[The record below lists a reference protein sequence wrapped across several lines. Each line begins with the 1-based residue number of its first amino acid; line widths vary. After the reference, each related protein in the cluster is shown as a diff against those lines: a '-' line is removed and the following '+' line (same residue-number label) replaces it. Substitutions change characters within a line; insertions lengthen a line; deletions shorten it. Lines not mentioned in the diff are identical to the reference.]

1 MRAAYYKLF
10 TRGTGCGVKEPEDI
24 PLDPLT
30 HLHLSFVNFDENWQL
45 SDEHS
50 DWIKRMVRRKLEHP
64 ELKIT
69 IAIGGWAFNDP
80 PTQYL
85 FSNMANNYN
94 NRKTFVRSVVDFLRA
109 YGLVSSGQP
118 PVIV

>member
-1 MRAAYYKLF
+1 MSLPVRAVYYELF
-10 TRGTGCGVKEPEDI
+10 TKGRPCGVKEPEDI

-30 HLHLSFVNFDENWQL
+30 HVHLSFVNFDDSWKL

-50 DWIKRMVRRKLEHP
+50 DWIKRMVHRKIQHP
-64 ELKIT
+64 DVKMT

-85 FSNMANNYN
+85 FSEMANNYN
-94 NRKTFVRSVVDFLRA
+94 NRQTFVQSVVDFLRA
-109 YGLVSSGQP
+109 YGSVSGR
-118 PVIV
+118 IR